1 MCDFLEDS
9 FFETNNGRSGIGER
23 DTVALVFF
31 LNQQGMDQTE
41 NKIVKLDPMNIH
53 LVLARQTKKILES
66 HQISNFTI
74 QAISILKN
82 YVFDKTL
89 KDTYDRKIEQSGS
102 QLKKTFSNS
111 EKPDELLI
119 RLQLLTQRK
128 QG

>member
-53 LVLARQTKKILES
+53 LVLAR
-66 HQISNFTI
+66 
-74 QAISILKN
+74 
-82 YVFDKTL
+82 
-89 KDTYDRKIEQSGS
+89 
-102 QLKKTFSNS
+102 
-111 EKPDELLI
+111 
-119 RLQLLTQRK
+119 
-128 QG
+128 